1 MPSENA
7 QEAYYCNGST
17 VMANETVLLETEKN
31 EILENFKKTN
41 PLIFNHIKE
50 CYAYFGNVLP
60 VTVAVSIK
68 EDGTDGQ

>member
-1 MPSENA
+1 MS
-7 QEAYYCNGST
+7 
-17 VMANETVLLETEKN
+17 NETILLEAEKN

-50 CYAYFGNVLP
+50 CCAYFENVLP

-68 EDGTDGQ
+68 EDGTGGQ